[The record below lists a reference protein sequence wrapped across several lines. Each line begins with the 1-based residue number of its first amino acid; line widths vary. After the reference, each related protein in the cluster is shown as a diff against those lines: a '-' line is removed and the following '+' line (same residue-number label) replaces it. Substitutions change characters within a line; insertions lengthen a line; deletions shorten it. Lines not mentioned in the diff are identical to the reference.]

1 MTVNKIK
8 LLLQSFLLGSIFYL
22 LKFNFLT
29 CADFLDGPKP
39 GHLNSKTRSITN
51 LQYSP
56 QTRHMATFEFPC
68 LQISFLFLQASRYGV
83 SSPQSGSAI
92 RKKIFYFKI

>member
-39 GHLNSKTRSITN
+39 GHLNSKTRSITK

-56 QTRHMATFEFPC
+56 QTRHTATFEFPC

-83 SSPQSGSAI
+83 SSRQSDSAI